1 MNNGLFYLQKPNR
14 KIEYTEVNYNSIE
27 SDSSPL
33 ILNVAGCINTPFN
46 HRNSNCIG
54 RKDYYLIYLIK
65 GILKVNNPDG
75 EATVNANEIVVL
87 PPKKPYCIDC
97 FADNNVYFL
106 CVHFTGSKAADM
118 LEQFGIRLFPEV
130 NKMSFAHKI
139 QSRFKSIF
147 DVLASEDDFRI
158 EESSIL
164 LERLFIEIGRSIRNK
179 EADKQVLSK
188 SIRYIDENY
197 TTEIKIT
204 DLAKM
209 ENMCMTAYNIV
220 FKKSFGI
227 SPIKY
232 IINLRIQLAKELLE
246 TSNISIKEISL
257 MSGYGNFNYFSRIFK
272 EYTSMTPLEYRKH
285 NSL

>member
-1 MNNGLFYLQKPNR
+1 MQGML
-14 KIEYTEVNYNSIE
+14 
-27 SDSSPL
+27 
-33 ILNVAGCINTPFN
+33 
-46 HRNSNCIG
+46 
-54 RKDYYLIYLIK
+54 K
-65 GILKVNNPDG
+65 GKNEDG
-75 EATVNANEIVVL
+75 EATVIPGEIIVL

-97 FADNNVYFL
+97 FADDNVYFL
-106 CVHFTGSKAADM
+106 CVHFTGAKADSI

-130 NKMSFAHKI
+130 NKPSFTNKI

-147 DVLASEDDFRI
+147 DVLSSEEHFKE
-158 EESSIL
+158 EESSNL
-164 LERLFIEIGRSIRNK
+164 LERLLIEIGRSIKNK
-179 EADKQVLSK
+179 ESEKNTLSK
-188 SIRYIDENY
+188 SVRYINENY

-209 ENMCMTAYNIV
+209 ENMCMTAYNIS

>member
-1 MNNGLFYLQKPNR
+1 MQGTL
-14 KIEYTEVNYNSIE
+14 
-27 SDSSPL
+27 
-33 ILNVAGCINTPFN
+33 
-46 HRNSNCIG
+46 
-54 RKDYYLIYLIK
+54 K
-65 GILKVNNPDG
+65 GKNEDG
-75 EATVNANEIVVL
+75 EATVIPGEIIVL

-97 FADNNVYFL
+97 VADNNVCYL
-106 CVHFTGSKAADM
+106 CVHFTGFKADSI

-130 NKMSFAHKI
+130 NKPSFTNKI
-139 QSRFKSIF
+139 QSRFKSIL
-147 DVLASEDDFRI
+147 DVLSSEEHFKE
-158 EESSIL
+158 EESSNL
-164 LERLFIEIGRSIRNK
+164 LERLLIEIGRSIKNK
-179 EADKQVLSK
+179 ESEKNTLSK
-188 SIRYIDENY
+188 SVRYINENY

-209 ENMCMTAYNIV
+209 ENMCMTAYNMT

-232 IINLRIQLAKELLE
+232 TINLRIQLAKELLE